1 MGGQIMQLIKWNPS
15 RDIFSLRNHFNTLF
29 DDFFYPSRRTT
40 AEEGMWNWNPAVDIY
55 EEGDNIIVQAELP
68 GVAKDGISVDVKD
81 RVLTIKGERSAD
93 NEVKEDKYF
102 RRERVYGQ
110 YRRAFTLP
118 ADVDPESVKAEYNDG
133 VLKIMVPKPEA
144 QKPKQIT
151 VH

>member
-29 DDFFYPSRRTT
+29 DDYFYPSRQTA
-40 AEEGMWNWNPAVDIY
+40 AEERIRSWNPVVDIY

-68 GVAKDGISVDVKD
+68 GVTKDGISVDVKD

-118 ADVDPESVKAEYNDG
+118 ADVDPEGVKAEYSEG
-133 VLKIMVPKPEA
+133 VLKILVPKPEA

>member
-15 RDIFSLRNHFNTLF
+15 RDIFGLRNHFSTLF
-29 DDFFYPSRRTT
+29 DDYFYPSRRTA
-40 AEEGMWNWNPAVDIY
+40 AEEGMWSWNPAVDIY
-55 EEGDNIIVQAELP
+55 EAGDNIIVQAELP
-68 GVAKDGISVDVKD
+68 GVTKDGISVDVKD

-93 NEVKEDKYF
+93 NEVKEDNYF

-110 YRRAFTLP
+110 YRRAFRLP
-118 ADVDPESVKAEYNDG
+118 ADVDPEGVKAEYSDG
-133 VLKIMVPKPEA
+133 VLKVMVPKSEA